1 MSSVNFNFGSDY
13 DFYNRLEKNTVG
25 FSKFNLSFINTTT
38 LFDTYIVPVALYDAL
53 PGDDFDLSIDFLLK
67 SVPLKVPVM
76 SSYKI
81 FFHAFYQS
89 YYSMWRLFKNF
100 VTRGRSGTYEAV
112 PPFLQFTD
120 LTELKKATSQ
130 IGLWSYLGLPQLYSA
145 AGSDLYNQQSLSFT
159 KCDYHSLT
167 DANAISSISAAQI
180 SAFPFFMYQRI
191 KRDYFT
197 LSPDAVIK
205 SDGQEALY
213 PDDDDQIQLS
223 AGANSWINLGAKN
236 DSDLRT
242 DTELWI
248 LRKRDWRGDYFTSS
262 MPSEQRGTPPTL
274 STSFGAFLASTTID
288 IPKMQ
293 VFNNIV
299 NDDGFT
305 VPVFDPNV
313 YLDSFKPNES
323 TDPLYPVPNY
333 DIHNPDNV
341 YRFSKDSNSDIL
353 TQNVVAPYNM
363 NFYNSPILNGKFVT
377 LDKPFTGGVSSSQ
390 TLNISPSSK
399 VTTSISMSD
408 LRALSA
414 FNLWQERNG
423 RTNGDY
429 NSEIMAHFGVYPNID
444 DHKAKLIGSF
454 FENIY
459 FSEVVQQS
467 ESTESSPLGDTA
479 GRGITT
485 SSGRIGRF
493 RCNDFGLVMVVC
505 SILPDVGYAQGIEK
519 LWFKHTFA
527 DYYYPEWANFG
538 PQGVL
543 NKEIFATFD
552 NAGTG
557 EVSTGDNNLLSWQ
570 NRFDEYRFHKNI
582 ATGAI
587 GNYNL
592 IDWHTW
598 TNIRWFSD
606 TPQFSKQFMQANT
619 SHDAFTTGTADF
631 PFILQVANKTWVNRP
646 LPYYAE
652 PSSMGIK

>member
-1 MSSVNFNFGSDY
+1 MASVNFNFGSDY
-13 DFYNRLEKNTVG
+13 DFYNRLEKNNVG

-38 LFDTYIVPVALYDAL
+38 LFDTYIVPIAIYDAL
-53 PGDDFDLSIDFLLK
+53 PGDDFDFSIDFLLK

-89 YYSMWRLFKNF
+89 YYDMWRLFKNF
-100 VTRGRSGTYEAV
+100 VTRGRSGSYEAV
-112 PPFLQFTD
+112 PPYIEFTD

-145 AGSDLYNQQSLSFT
+145 AGVDLYNQNSLSFT
-159 KCDYHSLT
+159 KCDYHSLSDV
-167 DANAISSISAAQI
+167 DALSKISAAQI

-205 SDGQEALY
+205 SDGQQALY
-213 PDDDDQIQLS
+213 PDDDDQIQLK
-223 AGANSWINLGAKN
+223 AGANHYINLGADDDN
-236 DSDLRT
+236 QLRI
-242 DTELWI
+242 DTELWK

-274 STSFGAFLASTTID
+274 STSFGAFTANLGNLELPSLDVVNHSYLDPATTTFQHQYVPYLYFENYKPNPASFGTSPVNYDNSLTSHYDSSISPANYPIRESFLQNLDLKDEGSPDEALTTFGQ
-288 IPKMQ
+288 PY
-293 VFNNIV
+293 
-299 NDDGFT
+299 T
-305 VPVFDPNV
+305 VP
-313 YLDSFKPNES
+313 
-323 TDPLYPVPNY
+323 T
-333 DIHNPDNV
+333 
-341 YRFSKDSNSDIL
+341 R
-353 TQNVVAPYNM
+353 
-363 NFYNSPILNGKFVT
+363 LNLGSVGVT
-377 LDKPFTGGVSSSQ
+377 
-390 TLNISPSSK
+390 PSSK
-399 VTTSISMSD
+399 ISTSISMSD

-429 NSEIMAHFGVYPNID
+429 NSEVMAHFGVNPNID

-479 GRGITT
+479 GRGVVT
-485 SSGRIGRF
+485 SSGNLGRF

-505 SILPDVGYAQGIEK
+505 SILPDVGYAQGIER
-519 LWFKHTFA
+519 LWTKHTYA

-543 NKEIFATFD
+543 NKELFATFD
-552 NAGTG
+552 NTGTG
-557 EVSTGDNNLLSWQ
+557 EVATGDNNLLSWQ

-598 TNIRWFSD
+598 TNVRWFSD